1 MQNFTLRE
9 LAAINTQ
16 FIHIHQSLIDILNH
30 LPDQVEVDMHGII
43 KKAEKLSNTYD
54 IHLQEALSAT
64 ILLSYVSYRS
74 DALQINEYTGDPF
87 EIIEAGFAIHIVDF
101 INEETRTH
109 VTNFANKFIDQNRDL
124 KPYRWKSLKEKL
136 KIVVNRMRL

>member
-1 MQNFTLRE
+1 M
-9 LAAINTQ
+9 
-16 FIHIHQSLIDILNH
+16 
-30 LPDQVEVDMHGII
+30 